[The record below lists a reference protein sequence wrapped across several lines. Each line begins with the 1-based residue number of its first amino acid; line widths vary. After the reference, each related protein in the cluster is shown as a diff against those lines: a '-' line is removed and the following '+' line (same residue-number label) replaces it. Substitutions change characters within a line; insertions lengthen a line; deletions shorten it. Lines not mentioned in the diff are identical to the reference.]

1 MSGLERKPALPPQ
14 RTHPVADL
22 AAAAATAAPRKP
34 STASRP
40 TKDQLNVRINRD
52 VIAHL
57 DHAILVLSLRRGS
70 KLTKAE
76 AVEEAI
82 ADFLDRHQLNG
93 QTGA

>member
-1 MSGLERKPALPPQ
+1 
-14 RTHPVADL
+14 
-22 AAAAATAAPRKP
+22 
-34 STASRP
+34 
-40 TKDQLNVRINRD
+40 VRINRD

-57 DHAILVLSLRRGS
+57 DHAILVLSFRRGS